1 MSPTKKIKVEDV
13 EITIFEKPDQ
23 NDFIC
28 ITDIV
33 KLRTDDARAADIIK
47 NWLRTRSTIEFL
59 GTWEALYN
67 PNFKVVEF
75 DHFRKEAGLPTF
87 TLSVS
92 NWIEKTGAIGLV
104 SKAGRYGG
112 TYAHKDIAFEF
123 CGAINPVFK
132 LYLIKEYQRLKEQES
147 SPLLKDWKVKRI
159 LSKVNYE
166 IHTDAVRDF
175 IVPQIMEESQI
186 KFAYTSEADMLNL
199 ALFHYTAK
207 QWRDAN
213 PVLAAKGLNPRDVAS
228 ISELVVMVNL
238 ESMNATLIKQGLG
251 RRKRYEIL
259 SEIAQSQLQS
269 LNNADIENRFRAID
283 SGDPKL
289 LK

>member
-67 PNFKVVEF
+67 PSFKVVEF
-75 DHFRKEAGLPTF
+75 DHFRKEKRGRSSYVYAQRQQLDR
-87 TLSVS
+87 
-92 NWIEKTGAIGLV
+92 KDRCYRIGV
-104 SKAGRYGG
+104 QSG
-112 TYAHKDIAFEF
+112 
-123 CGAINPVFK
+123 
-132 LYLIKEYQRLKEQES
+132 
-147 SPLLKDWKVKRI
+147 
-159 LSKVNYE
+159 
-166 IHTDAVRDF
+166 
-175 IVPQIMEESQI
+175 
-186 KFAYTSEADMLNL
+186 
-199 ALFHYTAK
+199 
-207 QWRDAN
+207 
-213 PVLAAKGLNPRDVAS
+213 VAS

-269 LNNADIENRFRAID
+269 LNNADIENRFMAID

>member
-1 MSPTKKIKVEDV
+1 MKSAWLMVSTLSREKTGTQYFSCSSGSSTGIEDV

-67 PNFKVVEF
+67 PSFKVVEF

-104 SKAGRYGG
+104 SKAG
-112 TYAHKDIAFEF
+112 
-123 CGAINPVFK
+123 
-132 LYLIKEYQRLKEQES
+132 
-147 SPLLKDWKVKRI
+147 
-159 LSKVNYE
+159 
-166 IHTDAVRDF
+166 
-175 IVPQIMEESQI
+175 
-186 KFAYTSEADMLNL
+186 
-199 ALFHYTAK
+199 
-207 QWRDAN
+207 
-213 PVLAAKGLNPRDVAS
+213 
-228 ISELVVMVNL
+228 
-238 ESMNATLIKQGLG
+238 
-251 RRKRYEIL
+251 
-259 SEIAQSQLQS
+259 
-269 LNNADIENRFRAID
+269 
-283 SGDPKL
+283 
-289 LK
+289 